1 VLVEMLTQ
9 HKLETM
15 ESPAELVHIL
25 LQVAVLV
32 LELETEIQ
40 PRLEQLD
47 SMVVLAVAVLLLLLV
62 QLLAALAFQV

>member
-1 VLVEMLTQ
+1 
-9 HKLETM
+9 LETI
-15 ESPAELVHIL
+15 ESPAELVHSL

-47 SMVVLAVAVLLLLLV
+47 SMVVLAVEVLLLLLV